1 MSSKSKYEYEKNK
14 ADVDLQLAIKS
25 YEISKLKIKSS
36 QANLKAATTAYEI
49 IKTKYENG
57 LVDNVSYLTSL
68 SEKFSALSQLKTSQ
82 NDLEFYELHKAKFKA
97 QGISVADWLDM
108 TQKQKQQLIDKCIK

>member
-1 MSSKSKYEYEKNK
+1 M
-14 ADVDLQLAIKS
+14 
-25 YEISKLKIKSS
+25 KIKSAE
-36 QANLKAATTAYEI
+36 ANLKAATTAYEM

-82 NDLEFYELHKAKFKA
+82 NDLEIKKAKILYYSGKKLEEY
-97 QGISVADWLDM
+97 V
-108 TQKQKQQLIDKCIK
+108 K